1 MSEIR
6 RAVYSILRKP
16 AYALAA
22 LFTIALGIG
31 ANTAVYTVVRS
42 VLLEPLPFREP
53 KALVQVWETHPELHN
68 VQVSVPDYLDWKK
81 SVTSVDFAAY
91 TFQAMNKA
99 TLLGQGDPCGAR
111 KAGHSP
117 CDRRFAGT
125 NKIHR
130 YAGDRWFV
138 ADRRGCRIAVGKNS
152 SRLH

>member
-68 VQVSVPDYLDWKK
+68 LQVSVP
-81 SVTSVDFAAY
+81 TSVVRLWSSNCLHCEANRINDSIVFQRLASAAND
-91 TFQAMNKA
+91 TK
-99 TLLGQGDPCGAR
+99 
-111 KAGHSP
+111 
-117 CDRRFAGT
+117 
-125 NKIHR
+125 
-130 YAGDRWFV
+130 
-138 ADRRGCRIAVGKNS
+138 
-152 SRLH
+152 